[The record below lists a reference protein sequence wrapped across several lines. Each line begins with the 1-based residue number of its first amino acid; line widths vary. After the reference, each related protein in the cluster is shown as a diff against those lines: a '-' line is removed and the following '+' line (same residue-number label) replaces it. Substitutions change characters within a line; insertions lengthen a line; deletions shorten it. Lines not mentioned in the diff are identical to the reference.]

1 MEGLLAALRLSLLL
15 QLFVIFRRNSLLLD
29 SGGAFLVGEEMMV
42 ALKQVI
48 LLHFIEVLVAI
59 SLPLLVFFVI
69 RRHIFVVV
77 IFFAHRHSRLLE
89 EVVLG
94 EARLAEQFRLG
105 EAAAS
110 RAFPLSLVE
119 VCLQAPTTVL
129 LLRSL
134 VTAWCLGGV
143 GAAPVFEAVAPG
155 GLAEV
160 AGVGRHDGFVEIVGD
175 AGVLRGVL
183 RG

>member
-77 IFFAHRHSRLLE
+77 IFL
-89 EVVLG
+89 
-94 EARLAEQFRLG
+94 
-105 EAAAS
+105 
-110 RAFPLSLVE
+110 
-119 VCLQAPTTVL
+119 PTL
-129 LLRSL
+129 IL
-134 VTAWCLGGV
+134 
-143 GAAPVFEAVAPG
+143 
-155 GLAEV
+155 
-160 AGVGRHDGFVEIVGD
+160 
-175 AGVLRGVL
+175 
-183 RG
+183 